1 LQEQAA
7 EDELAAFDEA
17 SGEWIVHPGRYELLV
32 GRSSRDLRARAGF
45 EVARSPVRS
54 KARAVVAVDPEG
66 SAAGWCSGDSTA
78 SASS

>member
-1 LQEQAA
+1 MQEQAA

-17 SGEWIVHPGRYELLV
+17 SGVWVVHPGRYGLLV

-66 SAAGWCSGDSTA
+66 ERGRVVFG
-78 SASS
+78 